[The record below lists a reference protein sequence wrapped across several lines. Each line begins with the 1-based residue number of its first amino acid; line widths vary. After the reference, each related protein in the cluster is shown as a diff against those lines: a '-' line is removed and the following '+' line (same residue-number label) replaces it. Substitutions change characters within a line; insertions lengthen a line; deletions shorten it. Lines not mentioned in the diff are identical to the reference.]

1 MLLHASL
8 SAPQSRYRRPQLV
21 GTIDKAGPAYV
32 EYNHARRVRSTGRA
46 QRRRSPTRGQCDA
59 RRRVGGMASHPG
71 RRRTDG
77 RTDGRTDNWCCSPC
91 CDVLI
96 FVIFFSAGSASA
108 SSVAPP
114 ALPDEREWLAE
125 AASLSGD
132 SNLVRSILARQG
144 PATTLGQRIG
154 AAEGIHM
161 RLGPRRMLWLPR
173 RGRKR
178 KEDTGTRRKT
188 SPTIYVSA
196 GAICVLRPVLHWRAY
211 HLSTEQTS
219 PMQHAEENKSLFE
232 AALLWGRRGQDRLGG
247 RKWRRGRST
256 GELPG
261 NPVDAFGLGHETLQ
275 EDGRSGIGRETE
287 DLVRDGA
294 IVSWAHPQRGKNKK
308 RSNAIGE
315 RGGGGRERRG
325 CDALTNRKMQTT
337 LHFLFAAGA
346 GWTTRCGW
354 MCMGGGVGVGG

>member
-1 MLLHASL
+1 MYLRGL
-8 SAPQSRYRRPQLV
+8 SACSGQSCIGVPIIYPPNRQAPC
-21 GTIDKAGPAYV
+21 
-32 EYNHARRVRSTGRA
+32 ST
-46 QRRRSPTRGQCDA
+46 PKKTK
-59 RRRVGGMASHPG
+59 V
-71 RRRTDG
+71 
-77 RTDGRTDNWCCSPC
+77 
-91 CDVLI
+91 
-96 FVIFFSAGSASA
+96 FS
-108 SSVAPP
+108 
-114 ALPDEREWLAE
+114 
-125 AASLSGD
+125 
-132 SNLVRSILARQG
+132 
-144 PATTLGQRIG
+144 
-154 AAEGIHM
+154 
-161 RLGPRRMLWLPR
+161 
-173 RGRKR
+173 K
-178 KEDTGTRRKT
+178 
-188 SPTIYVSA
+188 
-196 GAICVLRPVLHWRAY
+196 
-211 HLSTEQTS
+211 
-219 PMQHAEENKSLFE
+219 
-232 AALLWGRRGQDRLGG
+232 LLCYGGRRGQDRLGG

-354 MCMGGGVGVGG
+354 MCMGGVSASADDDISSIAFRVPPWLLTCCVRAVASVAMYDPSDACSLFRWATAQPVSASKSPRSPRGRREFARYGDRKKSTHSCRR